1 MISFDRQ
8 ICNDLDAAT
17 SREWLETN
25 GIGGFSCGTI
35 SGVNTRRYHGLL
47 TAAVSPPLGRIRL
60 LSKFD
65 EAVEIGGRS
74 YDLSANKYQGTGSPE
89 GYLHLKGF
97 RLDPYPIWTY
107 EVAGLEIEKRLV
119 MAHRSNTVGLSWKI
133 KRSVTSEGLA
143 CDKAARRVRRLSF
156 ALP

>member
-1 MISFDRQ
+1 MISFDRK

-25 GIGGFSCGTI
+25 GIGGFACGTI

-47 TAAVSPPLGRIRL
+47 TAAVMPPLGRVRL

-65 EAVEIGGRS
+65 EAIEVNGRRFE
-74 YDLSANKYQGTGSPE
+74 LSSSKYHGAVNPE
-89 GYLHLKGF
+89 GYLLLSEF

-107 EVAGLEIEKRLV
+107 EAEGLEIEKRLV
-119 MAHRSNTVGLSWKI
+119 MAHGSNTIALNWKI
-133 KRSVTSEGLA
+133 KGHPQVTATLELKPLVDRKSV
-143 CDKAARRVRRLSF
+143 V
-156 ALP
+156 